1 MGKLKNMNLK
11 TTIVVGYIS
20 VFLMALIITIVF
32 YKFLSYNSTELNAV
46 YKEYGVSSG
55 EVGLSYANYTS
66 VKVALRN
73 ALYVY
78 EPGSAEADAQITKAE
93 DAMKEFNSNYEG
105 FLEDISSDDASL
117 KTEADKVKTTING
130 VFGEVEKVITAYRS
144 GQYDNARAILTGGAI
159 EAGSSADK
167 EMEELIEV
175 DLANAASANMATLAE
190 HQKTLF
196 IGICALFGLF
206 VLLVFT
212 SIMIII
218 RKMSAP
224 LKNLLDAANKIAI
237 GDVEFEIEKR
247 SDDELG
253 QLTDAFKIMR
263 NTVAGQAE
271 MAYAVAN
278 GDLTGEA
285 QIRSDKDALGN
296 AFSILIKD
304 NNKMLSN
311 IKESS
316 MQLTTGA
323 EQVAI
328 ASQSLAQGSTEQASA
343 IEQITASMQDIQ
355 EKTKDNAEKAS
366 ETGEL
371 VHKVKDNAAAG
382 NQQMHSMVNAM
393 DEINQSSENISKI
406 IKVIDDIAF
415 QTNILALNAAVEA
428 ARAGIHGKGFA
439 VVAEEVRN
447 LAGKSAS
454 AASETAEMI
463 EDSIRK
469 VNVGSKM
476 AQDTSEALDGI
487 MSAIDTVV
495 SLVDEITVASNDQ
508 ATAISQIDQAIE
520 QVSQVV
526 QTNSATSEECA
537 AASEQLSN
545 QAAALRTA
553 ISKYKLKDG
562 ASSYP
567 STASSYSQDSFGPA
581 DNREENESIISLGG
595 GFGKY

>member
-11 TTIVVGYIS
+11 TTVVIGYAS
-20 VFLMALIITIVF
+20 VFIMALIITIVF
-32 YKFLSYNSTELNAV
+32 YKFLSFNSSELNDV
-46 YKEYGVSSG
+46 YKEYGVTSG
-55 EVGLSYANYTS
+55 DVGFSYA
-66 VKVALRN
+66 KVNTVRVSLRN

-78 EPGSAEADAQITKAE
+78 EPGTSEADAQIEKVE
-93 DAMKEFNSNYEG
+93 DAMEAFHSHYDSFLSNVN
-105 FLEDISSDDASL
+105 SDDTELQTAAKEAQTLVTEFFDEEEKIISAYKAGNYDSARQMLLGVGMEIGAKADTVLEELIQKDLSDAAS
-117 KTEADKVKTTING
+117 
-130 VFGEVEKVITAYRS
+130 S
-144 GQYDNARAILTGGAI
+144 H
-159 EAGSSADK
+159 
-167 EMEELIEV
+167 MEELTS
-175 DLANAASANMATLAE
+175 L
-190 HQKTLF
+190 QKTLF
-196 IGICALFGLF
+196 AVVIGLIVLF
-206 VLLVFT
+206 VILVIA
-212 SIMIII
+212 SIMIILG
-218 RKMSAP
+218 KMSAP
-224 LKNLLDAANKIAI
+224 LKHLLEAAHKIAV
-237 GDVEFEIEKR
+237 GDVDFEITKR

-253 QLTDAFKIMR
+253 ELTDAFKTMR
-263 NTVAGQAE
+263 DTIAHQAE
-271 MAYAVAN
+271 MTYAIAN
-278 GDLTGEA
+278 GDLTGESHP
-285 QIRSDKDALGN
+285 RSDKDALGN
-296 AFSILIKD
+296 AIRIMLQD

-343 IEQITASMQDIQ
+343 IEEITASMQDIE
-355 EKTKDNAEKAS
+355 EKTKDNATKAE
-366 ETGEL
+366 ETGTL
-371 VHKVKDNAAAG
+371 VHKVKDNATAG
-382 NQQMHSMVNAM
+382 NEQMHSMVNAM
-393 DEINQSSENISKI
+393 DEINEASENISKI

-495 SLVDEITVASNDQ
+495 SLIDEITVASNDQ
-508 ATAISQIDQAIE
+508 ALAISQIDQAIE

-537 AASEQLSN
+537 AASEELSN

-562 ASSYP
+562 ASYSG
-567 STASSYSQDSFGPA
+567 SSSSSYTQDSFGPA
-581 DNREENESIISLGG
+581 DNKDDNESIISLGG